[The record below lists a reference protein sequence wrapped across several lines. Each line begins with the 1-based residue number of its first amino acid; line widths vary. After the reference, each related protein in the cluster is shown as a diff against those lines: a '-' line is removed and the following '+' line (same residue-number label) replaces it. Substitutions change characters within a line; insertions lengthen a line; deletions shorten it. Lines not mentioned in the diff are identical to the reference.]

1 MGEYVNSS
9 IGPLHRVDFGG
20 DGDLIVLVHGLGGST
35 TNWIAVA
42 DGLARYGRVL
52 ALDLPGF
59 GLSPP
64 GPDYRLETHREAVE
78 SFIEMEG
85 PPATLIGN
93 STGGLIAQMVA
104 AHRPDLVSR
113 LLLVAPAS
121 PPVLPDPRLDWPTAI
136 RLALQATPGFGNAY
150 GRRFINSH
158 TPEELVRL
166 SMEMI
171 THRRGRVPVE
181 VIEASVDM
189 ARIRKELP
197 WSAEA
202 TASTA
207 SSIAAFYARRSE
219 HVRMI
224 RAITAPTLVVQGVS
238 DHIVSPT
245 AVERICRLRP
255 DWKLVQME
263 DTGHTPQ
270 MDAPLRFLAEV
281 EPWLKEIGAQ
291 AVSA

>member
-20 DGDLIVLVHGLGGST
+20 DGELIVLVHGLGGST

-150 GRRFINSH
+150 GRRFIKSH

-281 EPWLKEIGAQ
+281 EPWLKEIGVQ

>member
-1 MGEYVNSS
+1 MNTS
-9 IGPLHRVDFGG
+9 IGPVHRVEFGG
-20 DGDLIVLVHGLGGST
+20 RGDLIVLVHGLGGST

-42 DGLARYGRVL
+42 DGLARHGRVL

-64 GPDYRLETHREAVE
+64 GPDYRLETHRDAVE
-78 SFIEMEG
+78 EFIEMEG
-85 PPATLIGN
+85 GPATLIGN
-93 STGGLIAQMVA
+93 STGGLVAQMVA
-104 AHRPDLVSR
+104 AHRPALVSR

-121 PPVLPDPRLDWPTAI
+121 PPVLPDPRFDWPTAI
-136 RLALQATPGFGNAY
+136 RLALQATPGFGKAY
-150 GRRFINSH
+150 GRRFLATH

-166 SMEMI
+166 SLEMI
-171 THRRGRVPVE
+171 THQRGRVPLDL
-181 VIEASVDM
+181 IEASVDM

-202 TASTA
+202 TAKTA
-207 SSIAAFYARRSE
+207 TSIALFYSNRAD

-245 AVERICRLRP
+245 AVERICWLRP

-281 EPWLKEIGAQ
+281 EPWLSEIDAQ
-291 AVSA
+291 AVGA

>member
-1 MGEYVNSS
+1 MGEYVNTS
-9 IGPLHRVDFGG
+9 IGPVHRVEFGG
-20 DGDLIVLVHGLGGST
+20 SGDLIVLVHGLGGST

-42 DGLARYGRVL
+42 DGLARHGRVL

-64 GPDYRLETHREAVE
+64 GPDYRLETHRDAVE
-78 SFIEMEG
+78 EFIEMEG
-85 PPATLIGN
+85 APATLIGN
-93 STGGLIAQMVA
+93 STGGLVAQMVA
-104 AHRPDLVSR
+104 AHRPALVSR

-136 RLALQATPGFGNAY
+136 RLALQATPGFGTVY
-150 GRRFINSH
+150 GRRFIATH

-166 SMEMI
+166 SLEMI
-171 THRRGRVPVE
+171 THQRGRVPLD

-189 ARIRKELP
+189 ARIRRELP

-202 TASTA
+202 TARTA
-207 SSIAAFYARRSE
+207 TSIAAFYANRAD

-281 EPWLKEIGAQ
+281 EPWLSEIGAQ
-291 AVSA
+291 AVGA

>member
-281 EPWLKEIGAQ
+281 EPWLKEIGAK
-291 AVSA
+291 AVGA